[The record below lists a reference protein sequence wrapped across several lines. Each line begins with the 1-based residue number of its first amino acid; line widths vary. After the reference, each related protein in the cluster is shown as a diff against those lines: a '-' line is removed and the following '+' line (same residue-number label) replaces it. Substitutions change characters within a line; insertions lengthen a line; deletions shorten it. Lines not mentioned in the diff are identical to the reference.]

1 MTLKNDFK
9 VAVDALRVAFKSALD
24 DPNFDDNTLAETWRH
39 FLGMQAIHKD
49 LPDDPVKQD
58 SYDVFFGGYGL
69 AGDNGAGGF
78 VGNDT
83 ISFAGADEG
92 YYAGAPV
99 NLYGGMGQDII
110 TFES

>member
-39 FLGMQAIHKD
+39 FLGMQAIHKN
-49 LPDDPVKQD
+49 LPDDPTQQEI
-58 SYDVFFGGYGL
+58 FFGL
-69 AGDNGAGGF
+69 AGDSGAGGYT
-78 VGNDT
+78 GSDT

-92 YYAGAPV
+92 VYVAGAAAPIW
-99 NLYGGMGQDII
+99 GGLGQDMI
-110 TFES
+110 TFNS

>member
-1 MTLKNDFK
+1 MMMTLKNDFK

-24 DPNFDDNTLAETWRH
+24 DPNFDDSTLAETWRH
-39 FLGMQAIHKD
+39 FLGMQAIHKK
-49 LPDDPVKQD
+49 LPDDPVHQD
-58 SYDVFFGGYGL
+58 IFFGGYGL
-69 AGDNGAGGF
+69 AGDSGAGGY
-78 VGNDT
+78 DT

-99 NLYGGMGQDII
+99 HLYGGMSQDTI